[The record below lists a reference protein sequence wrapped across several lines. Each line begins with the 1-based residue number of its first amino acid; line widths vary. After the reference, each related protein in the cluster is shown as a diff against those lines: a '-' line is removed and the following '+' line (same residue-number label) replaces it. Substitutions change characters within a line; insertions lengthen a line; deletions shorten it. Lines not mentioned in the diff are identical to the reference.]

1 MCNPNLKA
9 LSDEAVVFSLLPG
22 TTTRAIRCRFLWFL
36 GGYLAELFD
45 GIVLGFLRRC
55 LRVGLFFEAD
65 HSPYFLI

>member
-22 TTTRAIRCRFLWFL
+22 TAICAIRGRFLKSL

-45 GIVLGFLRRC
+45 GIVLGFLWRC
-55 LRVGLFFEAD
+55 LRVGLFPKRIIRCI
-65 HSPYFLI
+65 S